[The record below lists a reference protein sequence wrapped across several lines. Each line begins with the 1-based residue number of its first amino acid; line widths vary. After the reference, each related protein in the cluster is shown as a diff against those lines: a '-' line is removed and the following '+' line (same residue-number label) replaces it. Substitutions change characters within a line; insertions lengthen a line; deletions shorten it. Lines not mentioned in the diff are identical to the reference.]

1 MFELNQL
8 RSFVTI
14 ANEMSFRRA
23 AKTLNITQPPL
34 TRQIQLLE
42 REVGVQLFDR
52 TGRAIRLTAAG
63 QRFLTEAEDLLR
75 RAEGAALSARRVDS
89 GLEGT
94 IILGFIPVAALGLL
108 PQIIETVRQVSPR
121 IDLVLQEMSTVDQAE
136 ALPAGR
142 IDIGLMRPP
151 RDHSRLQLT
160 QIVREPFAVAINRNH
175 PLAGQKRFN
184 LQDLDGQD
192 FIMYSPSGGAYV
204 YEILTSLLSRHGVH
218 PNIVQLIGQCI
229 TILSLVNANEGL
241 ALVPEFSHKT
251 ILPNVLLKPADL
263 PENVATEYHLGIAK
277 STMTTPLI
285 ERVHQALLDRFIVN
299 QTHADT

>member
-23 AKTLNITQPPL
+23 AKTLNMTQPPL

-52 TGRAIRLTAAG
+52 TGRAIRLTVGG
-63 QRFLTEAEDLLR
+63 QRFLSEAEDLLR
-75 RAEGAALSARRVDS
+75 RAEDAALSARRADS
-89 GLEGT
+89 GLEGSLV
-94 IILGFIPVAALGLL
+94 LGFIPIAALGLL
-108 PQIIETVRQVSPR
+108 PQIIETVRQISPG

-136 ALPAGR
+136 ALPTGR

-160 QIVREPFAVAINRNH
+160 QIAREPFAVAIHRNH
-175 PLAGQKRFN
+175 PLATQKRFN

-192 FIMYSPSGGAYV
+192 FIMYSPSCGAYG
-204 YEILTSLLSRHGVH
+204 YEILNGLFSRHNIH
-218 PNIVQLIGQCI
+218 PNIIQLIGNSI
-229 TILSLVNANEGL
+229 TILSLVNAGEGL
-241 ALVPEFSHKT
+241 ALVPEFSHQT
-251 ILPNVLLKPADL
+251 ILPNVLLKPVQL
-263 PENVATEYHLGIAK
+263 PEDVATEYYMGIAK
-277 STMTTPLI
+277 STIANPLI
-285 ERVHQALLDRFIVN
+285 ERVYKALLDRFIVN
-299 QTHADT
+299 QIHTDT